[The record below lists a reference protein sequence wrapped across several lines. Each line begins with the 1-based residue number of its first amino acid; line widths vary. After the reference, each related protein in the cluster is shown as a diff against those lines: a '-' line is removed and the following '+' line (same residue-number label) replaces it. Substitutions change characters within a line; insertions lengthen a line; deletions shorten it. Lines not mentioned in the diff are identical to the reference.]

1 MTMHDPGSESRTVH
15 ETVSWLEDQVAQ
27 IRQQAG
33 RLQQQGDQSQAAIL
47 DVNEK
52 LRDADG
58 RLRELGART
67 LGLPTM
73 QDQLRQMSGLIERI
87 QDAEVLIDTK
97 FELIERSAQE
107 DRGREQAEKND
118 LFRRVQDLER
128 RFEMLSER
136 QSVVDD
142 ASRRHQEDAARSHIQ
157 YQSLNQRLETV
168 ESRTAR
174 NLDAMTRIEQTHS
187 EIESAI
193 RTLRREDDVLA
204 ERARL
209 AHEVAARLE
218 TDLSAQQ
225 EELRAIPVISE
236 RVELLRAERQR
247 LEDRSSKLEELV
259 EDVRVRMQ
267 RLEDVAAQMEARLKA
282 HDGRIDHVHS
292 STLDHRRTLT
302 EQLLKLNQMIE
313 RMKRRQIE
321 ELERQAKELRVQS
334 TQLRSDDE

>member
-1 MTMHDPGSESRTVH
+1 MTMHDRGSDARTVH

-27 IRQQAG
+27 LRQQAG
-33 RLQQQGDQSQAAIL
+33 RMQQQGDQSQAAIL
-47 DVNEK
+47 DINEK

-97 FELIERSAQE
+97 FEQIERASQE
-107 DRGREQAEKND
+107 DRGREQGEKND
-118 LFRRVQDLER
+118 LFRRVQDMER

-142 ASRRHQEDAARSHIQ
+142 ATRRYQEEAARNHIQ
-157 YQSLNQRLETV
+157 FQSLNQRLETV

-187 EIESAI
+187 EMESAI

-209 AHEVAARLE
+209 AHEVASRLE
-218 TDLSAQQ
+218 TELNAQA
-225 EELRAIPVISE
+225 EELRQIPTLAE

-247 LEDRSSKLEELV
+247 LEDRSSKLEEIV
-259 EDVRVRMQ
+259 EDVRVRME
-267 RLEDVAAQMEARLKA
+267 RLEDVVGQFDMRLKA
-282 HDGRIDHVHS
+282 HDGRLDHVHG
-292 STLDHRRTLT
+292 STQEFRRNLM